1 MTDADYPE
9 KHPAGLHA
17 PGLDAA
23 GFDVTARRGAEDVV
37 ITGAA
42 VTSAFGRGVEPLL
55 SAALGGR
62 PGFGPVRRFDVSGR
76 RVGVAAA
83 MSGAPLL
90 VDELDRV
97 IDEACD
103 EAGLTPSLRADCP
116 LYLAVHGDPD
126 LPRARDGEDVAG
138 AGTAGHS
145 ADAFAESVARR
156 GGLSSVVRTYTS
168 ACVAASTAVADAAAA
183 IARGRAPRI
192 VVAAGYL
199 VERDQF
205 ALFDAGRAL
214 ASDGRVRPFS
224 AHRSGLLLGDGV
236 GAVVVESASAARRR
250 GARVLA
256 RLAGWGR
263 AGDAY
268 HVCRPRPDGT
278 GLGRAIAAAVRRAAI
293 PTEAIGY
300 VNAHGA
306 GTAQSDVA
314 EAAALHLALGERA
327 ETVPVSSTKSVH
339 GQALEA
345 GALIELILTLHA
357 LRAGRLP
364 VNAGYLGPDPD
375 CRLNLVLEQ
384 SPATA
389 GDYALSLNSAFG
401 GANTALLVGA
411 P

>member
-1 MTDADYPE
+1 
-9 KHPAGLHA
+9 
-17 PGLDAA
+17 
-23 GFDVTARRGAEDVV
+23 
-37 ITGAA
+37 
-42 VTSAFGRGVEPLL
+42 
-55 SAALGGR
+55 
-62 PGFGPVRRFDVSGR
+62 
-76 RVGVAAA
+76 

-90 VDELDRV
+90 ADELDRV
-97 IDEACD
+97 IAEACD
-103 EAGLTPSLRADCP
+103 EAALTTARRADTP
-116 LYLAVHGDPD
+116 LYLAVHGDPA
-126 LPRARDGEDVAG
+126 LPRAQ
-138 AGTAGHS
+138 GTDMAGHG
-145 ADAFAESVARR
+145 AEAFAESVAERS
-156 GGLSSVVRTYTS
+156 GLSDTVRAYTS

-183 IARGRAPRI
+183 IARGRASRI

-214 ASDGRVRPFS
+214 ATDGRVRPFS

-268 HVCRPRPDGT
+268 HVCRPRPDGA
-278 GLGRAIAAAVRRAAI
+278 GLARAIAAAVHRGSIR
-293 PTEAIGY
+293 TEAIGY
-300 VNAHGA
+300 VNAHGS
-306 GTAQSDVA
+306 GTEQSDVA

-327 ETVPVSSTKSVH
+327 ATVPVSSTKSVH

-345 GALIELILTLHA
+345 GALLELIVTLHA
-357 LRAGRLP
+357 LRAARLP
-364 VNAGYLGPDPD
+364 VNAGYLGPDED

-384 SPATA
+384 SPATSV
-389 GDYALSLNSAFG
+389 DYALSLNAAFG

>member
-9 KHPAGLHA
+9 IQPTGLHTA
-17 PGLDAA
+17 
-23 GFDVTARRGAEDVV
+23 ARRGAEDVV

-42 VTSAFGRGVEPLL
+42 VASAFGRGVEPLL
-55 SAALGGR
+55 SAALDGR
-62 PGFGPVRRFDVSGR
+62 PGFGPVLRFDVSGR

-83 MSGAPLL
+83 MSGTPLL
-90 VDELDRV
+90 VDELDLV
-97 IDEACD
+97 IGEACD
-103 EAGLTPSLRADCP
+103 QAGLTSGLRADSP
-116 LYLAVHGDPD
+116 LYLAVHGDPA
-126 LPRARDGEDVAG
+126 LPRAQDDGGAAG
-138 AGTAGHS
+138 LETVGHS
-145 ADAFAESVARR
+145 ADAFAESAARR
-156 GGLSSVVRTYTS
+156 GGLSDAVRAYTS

-183 IARGRAPRI
+183 IARGRASRI

-250 GARVLA
+250 GAEVLA

-268 HVCRPRPDGT
+268 HVCRPRPDGA
-278 GLGRAIAAAVRRAAI
+278 GLGRAIAAAVRRASI
-293 PTEAIGY
+293 RTEAIGY

-345 GALIELILTLHA
+345 GALVELVVTLHA

-364 VNAGYLGPDPD
+364 VNAGYLGPDRD

-384 SPATA
+384 SAATSV
-389 GDYALSLNSAFG
+389 DYALSLNSAFG